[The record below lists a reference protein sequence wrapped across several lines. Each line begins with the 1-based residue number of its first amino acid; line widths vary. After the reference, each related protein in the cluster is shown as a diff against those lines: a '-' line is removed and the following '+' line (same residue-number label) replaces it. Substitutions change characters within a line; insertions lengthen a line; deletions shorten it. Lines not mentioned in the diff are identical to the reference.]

1 MCGESLNEVMD
12 ESVRLKNAAEGKG
25 LMVNVDKTKGM
36 QLIFGKKSSTL
47 KVDPC
52 SVCGW
57 AVDCNSIQ
65 CTKCQR

>member
-1 MCGESLNEVMD
+1 MCGESLNDVMD

-52 SVCGW
+52 SVCG
-57 AVDCNSIQ
+57 
-65 CTKCQR
+65 